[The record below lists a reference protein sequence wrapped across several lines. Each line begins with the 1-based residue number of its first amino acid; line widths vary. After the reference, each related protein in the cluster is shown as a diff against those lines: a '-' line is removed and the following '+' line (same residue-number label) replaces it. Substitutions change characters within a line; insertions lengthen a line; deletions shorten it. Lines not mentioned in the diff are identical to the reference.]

1 MAGIT
6 AWPHANVGAV
16 LSEGFDGHFAFKHR
30 LNKVFLTVRGN
41 FTYSKNTIQE
51 KDEEYH
57 VYPYKMEK
65 GYRVNQARGLVSLG
79 LFKDYDDIRNSPTQT
94 FGTVQPGDIKY
105 KDVNGD
111 GIIDANDEVPI
122 GATTRPNLMYGF
134 GISANWK
141 GLDVNVHFQGT
152 GKSSF
157 FVEGATVYAFSQGE
171 WGNILSQVAS
181 SDRWVSADIS
191 GDPATENPN
200 AKYPRL
206 YYGGS
211 ANNDRNSTFWLS
223 DGGYLRLKN
232 IQVSYTARGAFLKKL
247 GLQKA
252 VFSLIGDNLAVWSKE
267 KMLDPAQAGDNG
279 NAYPIQRVYTLQL
292 NLSF

>member
-1 MAGIT
+1 
-6 AWPHANVGAV
+6 
-16 LSEGFDGHFAFKHR
+16 
-30 LNKVFLTVRGN
+30 
-41 FTYSKNTIQE
+41 
-51 KDEEYH
+51 
-57 VYPYKMEK
+57 MEK

-200 AKYPRL
+200 ASYPRL
-206 YYGGS
+206 SFGGND
-211 ANNDRNSTFWLS
+211 NNYRHSTFWLR
-223 DGGYLRLKN
+223 DGSYLRLKTVELGYTLPKEIVNKIHFNN
-232 IQVSYTARGAFLKKL
+232 IRIYFRGTNLLTFSKFKWWDPELASSTGTQYPLTKAFSL
-247 GLQKA
+247 GLS
-252 VFSLIGDNLAVWSKE
+252 VNL
-267 KMLDPAQAGDNG
+267 
-279 NAYPIQRVYTLQL
+279 
-292 NLSF
+292 